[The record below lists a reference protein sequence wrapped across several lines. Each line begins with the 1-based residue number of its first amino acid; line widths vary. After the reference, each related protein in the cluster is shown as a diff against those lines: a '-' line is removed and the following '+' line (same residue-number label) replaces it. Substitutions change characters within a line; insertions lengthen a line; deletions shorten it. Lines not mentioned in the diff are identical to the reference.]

1 MGTLQDR
8 NGRCARPPR
17 LISLESDLEEATAT
31 AAAPP
36 GTAGARTATATF
48 LHKHQPQPQ
57 LLLLQQFQ
65 QLAAT
70 ILGHRTAPT
79 SAAATS
85 KSTPQP
91 PQPTTTATISL
102 GRQLSRNW
110 QRWWL
115 RGISIQHQG
124 RASSTQATQGLVRC
138 ILSSPLH
145 SLMRTHKIALC
156 STRVSK
162 TPPANPPTCDSSEV
176 PPPVQ
181 PPTRQQTFPQQSQE
195 QRQRQ
200 LLPPS
205 AHARHDS
212 RDSISGRPTSS
223 VYSQPSPLHTTFAP
237 QRDRPNVSRHQ
248 PDGFDDVS
256 PPSSPELLSPGNVY
270 V

>member
-1 MGTLQDR
+1 M
-8 NGRCARPPR
+8 RPATTTHQLGIRPR
-17 LISLESDLEEATAT
+17 GGNSSSTTTTRDSWGKDSNCHLPPQTSTPTPTTPPTVPTAGSHDPRSSHSANVSSSNLKINDPTAT
-31 AAAPP
+31 TNNNSYDQPRSTTIPEVAALVAT
-36 GTAGARTATATF
+36 GAINTASRAG
-48 LHKHQPQPQ
+48 
-57 LLLLQQFQ
+57 LL
-65 QLAAT
+65 
-70 ILGHRTAPT
+70 
-79 SAAATS
+79 
-85 KSTPQP
+85 
-91 PQPTTTATISL
+91 
-102 GRQLSRNW
+102 
-110 QRWWL
+110 
-115 RGISIQHQG
+115 HQG
-124 RASSTQATQGLVRC
+124 HSGTCALHPFFPP
-138 ILSSPLH
+138 PLM
-145 SLMRTHKIALC
+145 STHKIALC
-156 STRVSK
+156 YTRVSK

-181 PPTRQQTFPQQSQE
+181 PPARQQTFPQQSQQQE